1 VRRELEELA
10 LALKDA
16 FNISAF
22 IETGTWKAQTTK
34 WASENFQK
42 VYSIEIDEG
51 YHNRAKGLGIKA
63 EFILGSSADE
73 LPKIVKRLKKPAI
86 FWLDAHACKDQ
97 HTLTDPCPLI
107 TELAAIKK
115 SGLKHL
121 LLIDD
126 AKYFIERHPIDPLQW
141 PSLEEVKAALPE
153 GYEVVIWR
161 AAIVAMPAEAM
172 PIVKRFVDPQKLEV
186 TVLTSNNYLRCL
198 PPFAYLFNKFWS
210 NQQPVKV
217 VRYEIRP
224 NNLPANFSNYAIG
237 QQSDY
242 TWSSG
247 LIKYLKYHNGDLA
260 LLMLEDYFID
270 NLVDTRAIR
279 AAWDYMNRHPEI
291 AKIDLSGDRLKVPHT
306 PYVHPTLGID
316 SPAIQSAPDSPFQT
330 SLQAAIWRKD
340 FLLRFLNP
348 KESPWQ
354 FEKMGTKRVIR
365 AREAGEFEGLI
376 LGFKNPP
383 LSYVNAIGGEGQN
396 PGEWDRKKIGPGL
409 WGELAGR
416 GLV

>member
-1 VRRELEELA
+1 MRRELEELA

-16 FNISAF
+16 FNISTF

-73 LPKIVKRLKKPAI
+73 LPKVVKRLKKPAI

-107 TELAAIKK
+107 TELEAIKK

-141 PSLEEVKAALPE
+141 PSLDEVKAALPD
-153 GYEVVIWR
+153 GYEVLIWQ

-172 PIVKRFVDPQKLEV
+172 PIVRRFVDPQKLEV

-237 QQSDY
+237 QQGDY
-242 TWSSG
+242 SWSSG
-247 LIKYLKYHNGDLA
+247 LIKYLKYHNGELV

-270 NLVDTRAIR
+270 SRVSIKAIQS
-279 AAWDYMNRHPEI
+279 AWDFMITQPGI
-291 AKIDLSGDRLKVPHT
+291 AKIDLTGDRLKVPHE
-306 PYVHPTLGID
+306 YL
-316 SPAIQSAPDSPFQT
+316 SELFIQTAKDAPFQT

-340 FLLRFLNP
+340 FLLKFLNP

-365 AREAGEFEGLI
+365 AREAGEFNGLI

-383 LSYVNAIGGEGQN
+383 LSYVNAIGGEGKN

>member
-42 VYSIEIDEG
+42 VYSFEIDEG
-51 YHNRAKGLGIKA
+51 YHNRARGLGIKA

-73 LPKIVKRLKKPAI
+73 LPKVVKRLKKPAI

-107 TELAAIKK
+107 TELESIKK

-141 PSLEEVKAALPE
+141 PSLDEVKAALPD
-153 GYEVVIWR
+153 GYEVLIWQ

-172 PIVKRFVDPQKLEV
+172 PIVRRFVDPQKLEV

-237 QQSDY
+237 QQGDY
-242 TWSSG
+242 SWSSG
-247 LIKYLKYHNGDLA
+247 LIKYLKYHNGELV

-270 NLVDTRAIR
+270 SRVSIKAIQS
-279 AAWDYMNRHPEI
+279 AWDFMITQPGI
-291 AKIDLSGDRLKVPHT
+291 AKIDLTGDRLKVPHE
-306 PYVHPTLGID
+306 YL
-316 SPAIQSAPDSPFQT
+316 SELFIQTAKDAPFQT

-340 FLLRFLNP
+340 FLLKFLNP

-365 AREAGEFEGLI
+365 AREAGEFNGLI

-383 LSYVNAIGGEGQN
+383 LSYVNAIGGEGKN

>member
-1 VRRELEELA
+1 MRRELEELA

-16 FNISAF
+16 FNISTF

-73 LPKIVKRLKKPAI
+73 LPKVVKRLKKPAI

-141 PSLEEVKAALPE
+141 PSLEEVKAALPD
-153 GYEVVIWR
+153 GYEVVIWQ

-172 PIVKRFVDPQKLEV
+172 PVVRRFVDPQKLEV

-247 LIKYLKYHNGDLA
+247 LIKYLQYHNGELV

-270 NLVDTRAIR
+270 SQVSIKAIQS
-279 AAWDYMNRHPEI
+279 AWDFMITQPGI
-291 AKIDLSGDRLKVPHT
+291 AKIDLTGDRLKVPHE
-306 PYVHPTLGID
+306 YL
-316 SPAIQSAPDSPFQT
+316 SELFIQTAKDAPFQT
-330 SLQAAIWRKD
+330 SLQAAIWRKE
-340 FLLRFLNP
+340 FLLKFLNP
-348 KESPWQ
+348 KESPWA
-354 FEKMGTKRVIR
+354 FEKTGTKRVIR
-365 AREAGEFEGLI
+365 AREAGEFDGLI

-383 LSYVNAIGGEGQN
+383 LSYVNAIGGEGHN
-396 PGEWDRKKIGPGL
+396 SGEWDRPKIGPGL

>member
-1 VRRELEELA
+1 MRRELEELA

-16 FNISAF
+16 FNISTF

-73 LPKIVKRLKKPAI
+73 LPKVVKRLKKPAI

-141 PSLEEVKAALPE
+141 PSLEEVKAALPD
-153 GYEVVIWR
+153 GYEVVIWQ

-172 PIVKRFVDPQKLEV
+172 PVVRRFVDPQKLEV
-186 TVLTSNNYLRCL
+186 TVLTSNDYLRCL

-247 LIKYLKYHNGDLA
+247 LIKYLQYHNGELI

-270 NLVDTRAIR
+270 SRVNVELIQK
-279 AAWDYMNRHPEI
+279 AWDRMQKSASI
-291 AKIDLSGDRLKVPHT
+291 LKIDLTNDRLKAPHLPVSELNSFANLGVIKST
-306 PYVHPTLGID
+306 PD
-316 SPAIQSAPDSPFQT
+316 APFQT

-340 FLLRFLNP
+340 FLLKFLNP
-348 KESPWQ
+348 KENPWQ
-354 FEKMGTKRVIR
+354 FEKTGTKRVIR
-365 AREAGEFEGLI
+365 AREAGEFDGLI

-383 LSYVNAIGGEGQN
+383 LSYVNAVGGEGQN

-409 WGELAGR
+409 WGELSGR

>member
-1 VRRELEELA
+1 
-10 LALKDA
+10 
-16 FNISAF
+16 
-22 IETGTWKAQTTK
+22 
-34 WASENFQK
+34 
-42 VYSIEIDEG
+42 
-51 YHNRAKGLGIKA
+51 
-63 EFILGSSADE
+63 
-73 LPKIVKRLKKPAI
+73 
-86 FWLDAHACKDQ
+86 
-97 HTLTDPCPLI
+97 
-107 TELAAIKK
+107 
-115 SGLKHL
+115 
-121 LLIDD
+121 
-126 AKYFIERHPIDPLQW
+126 
-141 PSLEEVKAALPE
+141 
-153 GYEVVIWR
+153 
-161 AAIVAMPAEAM
+161 MPAEAM
-172 PIVKRFVDPQKLEV
+172 PIVRRFVDPQKLEV

-237 QQSDY
+237 QQGDY
-242 TWSSG
+242 SWSSG
-247 LIKYLKYHNGDLA
+247 LIKYLKYHNGELV

-270 NLVDTRAIR
+270 SRVSIKAIQS
-279 AAWDYMNRHPEI
+279 AWDFMITQPGI
-291 AKIDLSGDRLKVPHT
+291 AKIDLTGDRLKVPHE
-306 PYVHPTLGID
+306 YL
-316 SPAIQSAPDSPFQT
+316 SELFIQTAKDAPFQT

-340 FLLRFLNP
+340 FLLKFLNP

-365 AREAGEFEGLI
+365 AREAGEFNGLI

-383 LSYVNAIGGEGQN
+383 LSYVNAIGGEGKN